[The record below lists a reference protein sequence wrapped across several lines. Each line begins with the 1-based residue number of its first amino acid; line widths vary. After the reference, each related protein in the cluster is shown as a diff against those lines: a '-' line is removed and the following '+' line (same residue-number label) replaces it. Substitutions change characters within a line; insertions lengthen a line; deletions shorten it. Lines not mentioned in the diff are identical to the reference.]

1 MGVIEQLG
9 AMLAKG
15 QDNALLRFGLGNAYL
30 KAGDPARAAEH
41 LRAAVQHE
49 PGYSAAWKALG
60 KALAEAGQRDAAST
74 AYEQGIRVAEG
85 KGDVQAAK
93 EMRVFLKRLQNA
105 NPGRS

>member
-60 KALAEAGQRDAAST
+60 RALAEAGQRDAASA

-93 EMRVFLKRLQNA
+93 EMRVFLKRLQKANA
-105 NPGRS
+105 GQP